1 MNSQASRDPS
11 PRLVVQK
18 ALARVLPYAVLVLG
32 WVSYVLLCLPLLR
45 SRGYDPGPF
54 WDAMVWLWV
63 VPLML
68 YFVVRPGGSKCR
80 WTIVFYCTACAWVG
94 AAIPMALPSRFDF
107 QQSLWL
113 WPFSALAYIFAGIML
128 SFLVQIV
135 VKFKRFIMRN
145 GVGGC
150 GGISVLPRLV
160 LSIVLLACGIAF
172 PWGYRAAA
180 IYDLASQ
187 GRQDARHKWQW
198 AARSTSVRDDAQ
210 PKYLTISGLAVTE
223 YFDPHTGMSLEP
235 FTPLWTFFRPK
246 ERQRYNDAF
255 EQELERLI
263 QQHGLPKWS
272 VKHYLIPSA
281 SLAVI
286 FRTRP
291 AKVIAHF
298 PFRINGN
305 ITMPKADRVSAIPVG
320 LPKTRP
326 RYIGSGS
333 HQKVRFGI
341 LDKYH
346 GDIAVMASGD
356 VLVYAPTGALL
367 YEVNVPS
374 PPCTC
379 P

>member
-1 MNSQASRDPS
+1 MNSQSSRGRPL
-11 PRLVVQK
+11 RLVLRK
-18 ALARVLPYAVLVLG
+18 AMARMLPYAVLVLG
-32 WVSYVLLCLPLLR
+32 WASYVLLCIPLMR

-68 YFVVRPGGSKCR
+68 YFVVRPGGSNHR
-80 WTIVFYCTACAWVG
+80 WTIIFYCAACAWAG
-94 AAIPMALPSRFDF
+94 AAIPMVRPSRFDF
-107 QQSLWL
+107 QQSLWD
-113 WPFSALAYIFAGIML
+113 WPGSALAYIFAGITL
-128 SFLVQIV
+128 SFSAQIV
-135 VKFKRFIMRN
+135 VKLTRFTMRN

-150 GGISVLPRLV
+150 GGTGVLPRLS
-160 LSIVLLACGIAF
+160 LSVVLLACGIAF
-172 PWGYRAAA
+172 PWGYRAIA

-198 AARSTSVRDDAQ
+198 AARSTNIRGSALPR
-210 PKYLTISGLAVTE
+210 YLAVSGLDVTE
-223 YFDPHTGMSLEP
+223 YFDPHTGLSLEP

-246 ERQRYNDAF
+246 ERQRYNHAF
-255 EQELERLI
+255 QQELERLI
-263 QQHGLPKWS
+263 QRHGLPKWS
-272 VKHYLIPSA
+272 VKPYLIPSA
-281 SLAVI
+281 RLAVL

-291 AKVIAHF
+291 AKLIAHF

-305 ITMPKADRVSAIPVG
+305 ITMPKADRVSAVPVG

-341 LDKYH
+341 LHTYH
-346 GDIAVMASGD
+346 GDIAIMASSEM
-356 VLVYAPTGALL
+356 LIYAPTGALL
-367 YEVNVPS
+367 YDVNAPA